1 MGNKTSPPKEAV
13 LNNAIFVSEGHQC
26 HVLNLV
32 QAEEE
37 RRMASCEKI
46 NLLPVYFSCGQTEN
60 QLPSVAVSIMDRCQV
75 GHRMKKHPCSHCSR
89 HIQF

>member
-1 MGNKTSPPKEAV
+1 MQSLFQKDISG
-13 LNNAIFVSEGHQC
+13 

-46 NLLPVYFSCGQTEN
+46 NLLPIHFSCGQTEN
-60 QLPSVAVSIMDRCQV
+60 QLASVAVSIMDRCQV

-89 HIQF
+89 HIQS